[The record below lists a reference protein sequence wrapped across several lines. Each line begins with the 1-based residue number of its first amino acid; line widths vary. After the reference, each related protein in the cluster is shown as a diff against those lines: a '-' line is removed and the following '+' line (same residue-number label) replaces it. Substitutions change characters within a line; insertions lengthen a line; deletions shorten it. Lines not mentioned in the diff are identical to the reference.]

1 MPLTLDDV
9 RRVARLARLEL
20 TDDEAAVQLRSINEL
35 MERFESL
42 RELDVEGI
50 EPTAHSAPINN
61 VLREDAARPS
71 LPRDEALAGAPD
83 AREGCFAV
91 PLILEAS

>member
-1 MPLTLDDV
+1 
-9 RRVARLARLEL
+9 
-20 TDDEAAVQLRSINEL
+20 
-35 MERFESL
+35 
-42 RELDVEGI
+42 
-50 EPTAHSAPINN
+50 

-71 LPRDEALAGAPD
+71 LARDEVLAGAPD

>member
-1 MPLTLDDV
+1 MPLMLDDV
-9 RRVARLARLEL
+9 RRVAALARLEL
-20 TDDEAAVQLRSINEL
+20 TDDEAAAQLRRINEL

-50 EPTAHSAPINN
+50 EPTAHSAPIHN

-71 LPRDEALAGAPD
+71 LARDEVLAGAPD

>member
-1 MPLTLDDV
+1 VPLTLDDV

-20 TDDEAAVQLRSINEL
+20 TDDESAVQLRSINEL

>member
-9 RRVARLARLEL
+9 RRVANLARLEL
-20 TDDEAAVQLRSINEL
+20 TDDEAAVQLRRINEL
-35 MERFESL
+35 MERFDSL

-50 EPTAHSAPINN
+50 KPTAHSAPVHN

-71 LPRDEALAGAPD
+71 LPRDEALSGAPD

>member
-1 MPLTLDDV
+1 VPLTLDDV

-61 VLREDAARPS
+61 VLREDAASPS

>member
-20 TDDEAAVQLRSINEL
+20 TDDESAVQLRSINEL

>member
-1 MPLTLDDV
+1 VPLTLDDV